1 MLTVLLVITIQP
13 LASVYIPFIQ
23 VLEINYSRVI
33 ITLMDLNLYVVVNHG
48 VYRYMMNK
56 LDRWLL
62 ILKEVVQ
69 VSQDIVIVSSALN
82 LNKMIQISL
91 FLQVGIKTSRSGIL
105 DNQVHAGLFMAH
117 TFVVIQLIYMTGS
130 YWQDPIKTPSSFNYG
145 TSAHVSTSKISPGM
159 KAFRLTNPAS
169 CMHHNSRRI
178 QVISLF
184 QVVVELMKLR
194 YLMLTICSNHA
205 LKSEA

>member
-62 ILKEVVQ
+62 ILKVVVQ
-69 VSQDIVIVSSALN
+69 VSQDIAIVSSALN

-130 YWQDPIKTPSSFNYG
+130 Y
-145 TSAHVSTSKISPGM
+145 
-159 KAFRLTNPAS
+159 
-169 CMHHNSRRI
+169 
-178 QVISLF
+178 
-184 QVVVELMKLR
+184 
-194 YLMLTICSNHA
+194 
-205 LKSEA
+205 